1 MIFPNFIKHAGD
13 MARSEPSDQI
23 AINDRG
29 EGVMWQR
36 EERPIARG
44 FTTVDL
50 HLSEEGVRGAIGF
63 TRCILISTIDRNEL

>member
-1 MIFPNFIKHAGD
+1 

-29 EGVMWQR
+29 EEATWHR

-44 FTTVDL
+44 LSADDL
-50 HLSEEGVRGAIGF
+50 HLSEEGYMARSGSPDAF
-63 TRCILISTIDRNEL
+63 